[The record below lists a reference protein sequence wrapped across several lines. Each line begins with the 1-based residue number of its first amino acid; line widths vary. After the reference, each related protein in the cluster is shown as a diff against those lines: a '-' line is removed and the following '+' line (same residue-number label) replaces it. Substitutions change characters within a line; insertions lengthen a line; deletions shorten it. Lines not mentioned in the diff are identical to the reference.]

1 MQNKGFVKFIAICLT
16 LICLF
21 YLSFSFVTRHYEQK
35 AEAMGEAA
43 GKAYLDSLRQSDKA
57 VWLGYDYKKC
67 EAMQIGLG
75 LDLKGGMNVILEV
88 SVPDVVKNLAGSNA
102 DNAQVKQIMAEA
114 RTEAEHSSENFLDVF
129 VRLYQQKVGKD
140 QLGGLFALKLK
151 SEGVTPN
158 STDAQVK
165 AVLEKEIKAAV
176 DNSYQ
181 VVRQRIDR
189 FGVAQPNIQILEGRG
204 QMGQIMVEMP
214 GIKEPERVRKLLQG
228 SANLEF
234 WETYTLNEIQGALAA
249 LDTRLAQA
257 NNGKQD
263 AKADSAK
270 VDSTKQE
277 KAATAKADA
286 AAALKSLSKDK
297 KGAEAQTATAQP
309 NKARAAAL
317 KAHPLLSLF
326 AQPGYPKSCIV
337 GYATALDT
345 AAINR
350 AVHSELAA
358 QVLPADLNLA
368 WGASAE
374 KGLFELYALR
384 RTDGKAALAGD
395 VIATAKDEYDDNHR
409 PVVSMMMTPDG
420 ARDWAV
426 ITKRNIKRP
435 VAIVLDGVV
444 YSAPSID
451 NEITGG
457 VSRISGHF
465 TTQQTQDLANVLKS
479 GKMPAPTNI
488 VSEETVGPSLGAAS
502 IQAGFTACVVAFV
515 LLMIFMCAFYGF
527 IPGMV
532 ANCAL
537 IINFFFTFGVLT
549 SFQAALTLSGL
560 AGMVLSLGMAVDAN
574 VLIYERTKEEL
585 RAGKNLKQ
593 ALADGYGNAFS
604 AIFDSNLTSIITA
617 VILYYFGTGPIRGF
631 ALTLGIGIV
640 ASFFTAVWLT
650 RIAYEHFL
658 DREKWTKLTFTTGL
672 SKKFLTDTNFAFM
685 RIAKKTAILVVL
697 LIVAGAVSL
706 GVRGLQRGIDF
717 TGGRNY
723 VVEFEQKVS
732 PEQVKE
738 VVQKAVDAKGQG
750 GTVSTLAI
758 VTTQNPAVRIST
770 SYKIEQN
777 GEKVD
782 QEVEQLIWKSLHDN
796 HLIKAD
802 YNTFKDRDNHKGGSI
817 ISAQKVG
824 PSVAADLTR
833 GAVISVILS
842 LAAIFIYILA
852 RFRSVAFSV
861 GAICALAVDT
871 FLIIAIYSAC
881 WGWLPFSIEVDQT
894 FIGAILT
901 VIGYSI
907 NDKVVVFDRIR
918 ENLTLFPTRDTEK
931 LFNDSINNTL
941 TRTIMTSFTTLL
953 VLLCI
958 FFLGG
963 DAIRSFSF
971 AMILGVV
978 IGTLSSIFLAAP
990 IAFRIYKKRS
1000 AKKAALAKA

>member
-1 MQNKGFVKFIAICLT
+1 MQNKGFVKFIAIALS
-16 LICLF
+16 LICVF

-43 GKAYLDSLRQSDKA
+43 GKAYLDSLRQSEGS
-57 VWLGYDYKKC
+57 VWLGYDYKSC
-67 EAMQIGLG
+67 EALQIGLG

-102 DNAQVKQIMAEA
+102 DNPQVKQIMNEARAEA
-114 RTEAEHSSENFLDVF
+114 ENSSDNFLDVF

-151 SEGVTPN
+151 EEGITPN

-165 AVLEKEIKAAV
+165 AALEKEIKAAV

-234 WETYTLNEIQGALAA
+234 WETYRLSEALAAITA

-257 NNGKQD
+257 GTSQKA
-263 AKADSAK
+263 AKADTAK
-270 VDSTKQE
+270 VDSTKQ
-277 KAATAKADA
+277 ATVADAKASAADALKALGQKNNAGEAKEA
-286 AAALKSLSKDK
+286 AAA
-297 KGAEAQTATAQP
+297 T
-309 NKARAAAL
+309 NKAREAAL
-317 KAHPLLSLF
+317 KAHPLLGLF
-326 AQPGYPKSCIV
+326 AMPGNNPGYCVV

-350 AVHSELAA
+350 AIHSELAA

-384 RTDGKAALAGD
+384 RTDGKAALAGE
-395 VIATAKDEYDDNHR
+395 VIATAKDEYDQNHR
-409 PVVSMMMTPDG
+409 PVVSMTMTPDG
-420 ARDWAV
+420 AREWAA
-426 ITKRNIKRP
+426 ITKRNINRP
-435 VAIVLDGVV
+435 VAIVLDGMV
-444 YSAPSID
+444 YSAPNIK

-457 VSRISGHF
+457 VSQISGHF
-465 TTQQTQDLANVLKS
+465 TAQQTQDLANVLKS

-488 VSEETVGPSLGAAS
+488 VQEETVGPSLGAAS

-515 LLMIFMCAFYGF
+515 LLMVFMCAFYGVV
-527 IPGMV
+527 PGMV
-532 ANCAL
+532 ANIAL
-537 IINFFFTFGVLT
+537 ILNFFFTFGILT

-585 RAGKNLKQ
+585 RAGKNIKQ

-617 VILYYFGTGPIRGF
+617 IILYNFGTGPIRGF
-631 ALTLGIGIV
+631 ALTLAIGIV

-658 DREKWTKLTFTTGL
+658 DKDKWLNLKFTTGL
-672 SKKFLTDTNFAFM
+672 SKKFLTDTNFGFM
-685 RIAKKTAILVVL
+685 KMASKTNILVAILV
-697 LIVAGAVSL
+697 IGGIASL
-706 GVRGLQRGIDF
+706 ATRGLQRGIDF

-723 VVEFEQKVS
+723 VVEFEHKAN
-732 PEQVKE
+732 PEQVK
-738 VVQKAVDAKGQG
+738 KAVEDEITKTGQT
-750 GTVSTLAI
+750 GTVNVLSI
-758 VTTQNPAVRIST
+758 VTTQNPALRIST
-770 SYKIEQN
+770 SYKIDQN
-777 GEKVD
+777 DEKVD
-782 QEVEQLIWKSLHDN
+782 QEVEQLIWRALHN
-796 HLIKAD
+796 NKLVNAD
-802 YNTFKDRDNHKGGSI
+802 YATFKDRDNRKGGSI

-833 GAVISVILS
+833 GAIISVILS
-842 LAAIFIYILA
+842 LIAIFIYILF

-861 GAICALAVDT
+861 GAIVALAVDT
-871 FLIIAIYSAC
+871 FIIIGIYSVC
-881 WGWLPFSIEVDQT
+881 WGFLPFSLEVDQT

-918 ENLTLFPTRDTEK
+918 ENIGLFPTREPEK
-931 LFNDSINNTL
+931 LFNDSINHTL

-978 IGTLSSIFLAAP
+978 VGTLSSIFMAAP
-990 IAFRIYKKRS
+990 IAYKIYGRRQ
-1000 AKKAALAKA
+1000 AKKAHA

>member
-35 AEAMGEAA
+35 AEAMGETA

-234 WETYTLNEIQGALAA
+234 WETYTLNEIQGALAT

-257 NNGKQD
+257 NNGKQG
-263 AKADSAK
+263 AKTDSAK

-286 AAALKSLSKDK
+286 AAALKSLSNDK

-395 VIATAKDEYDDNHR
+395 VIATAKDEYDENHR
-409 PVVSMMMTPDG
+409 PVVSMTMTADG

-435 VAIVLDGVV
+435 VAIVLDGMV

-457 VSRISGHF
+457 VSQISGHF

-658 DREKWTKLTFTTGL
+658 DREKWTKLTFTTAL

-685 RIAKKTAILVVL
+685 RIAKKTAILVAV

-782 QEVEQLIWKSLHDN
+782 QEVEQLIWKSLHDQ

-990 IAFRIYKKRS
+990 IAFRIYTKRS
-1000 AKKAALAKA
+1000 AKKAIAKA

>member
-1 MQNKGFVKFIAICLT
+1 MQNKGFVKFIAIALT
-16 LICLF
+16 LICVF

-43 GKAYLDSLRQSDKA
+43 GKAYLDSLRQSEGS
-57 VWLGYDYKKC
+57 VWLGYDYKSC
-67 EAMQIGLG
+67 EALQIGLG

-102 DNAQVKQIMAEA
+102 DNPQVKQIMNEA
-114 RTEAEHSSENFLDVF
+114 RAEAEHSSENFLDVF

-140 QLGGLFALKLK
+140 QLGGIFALKLK
-151 SEGVTPN
+151 EEGITPN

-165 AVLEKEIKAAV
+165 AALEKEIKAAV

-234 WETYTLNEIQGALAA
+234 WETYRLSGALAAITA
-249 LDTRLAQA
+249 LDTRLAQVA
-257 NNGKQD
+257 AGNKGT
-263 AKADSAK
+263 KADTAK
-270 VDSTKQE
+270 VDSTKHTKQKNVANII
-277 KAATAKADA
+277 KALEQKNNDGANKEA
-286 AAALKSLSKDK
+286 AAA
-297 KGAEAQTATAQP
+297 QT
-309 NKARAAAL
+309 NKAREAAL
-317 KAHPLLSLF
+317 KTHPLLGLF
-326 AQPGYPKSCIV
+326 AMPGNNPGYCVV

-350 AVHSELAA
+350 AIHSELAA

-384 RTDGKAALAGD
+384 RTDGKAALAGE
-395 VIATAKDEYDDNHR
+395 VIASAKDEYDQNHR
-409 PVVSMMMTPDG
+409 PVVSMTMTPDG
-420 ARDWAV
+420 AREWAA
-426 ITKRNIKRP
+426 ITKRNIERP
-435 VAIVLDGVV
+435 VAIVLDGMV
-444 YSAPSID
+444 YSAPNIK

-457 VSRISGHF
+457 VSQISGNF
-465 TTQQTQDLANVLKS
+465 TAQQTQDLANVLKS

-515 LLMIFMCAFYGF
+515 LLMIFMCVFYGF

-532 ANCAL
+532 ANSAL

-617 VILYYFGTGPIRGF
+617 VILYNFGTGPIRGF

-658 DREKWTKLTFTTGL
+658 DRDKWTKLTFTTGV
-672 SKKFLTDTNFAFM
+672 SKKFLTETHFAFM
-685 RIAKKTAILVVL
+685 SIAKKTAILVAVL
-697 LIVAGAVSL
+697 VVAGAVSL

-723 VVEFEQKVS
+723 VVEFEEKVS
-732 PEQVKE
+732 PEQVKNA
-738 VVQKAVDAKGQG
+738 VQKAIDAKGQG

-758 VTTQNPAVRIST
+758 VTTQNPAVRVST
-770 SYKIEQN
+770 SYKIEQS

-802 YNTFKDRDNHKGGSI
+802 YNTFKDRDNRKGGSI

-833 GAVISVILS
+833 GAVISVLLS

-861 GAICALAVDT
+861 GAIIALTVDT
-871 FLIIAIYSAC
+871 FLIIAVYSAC
-881 WGWLPFSIEVDQT
+881 WGWLPFSIEIDQT

-918 ENLTLFPTRDTEK
+918 ENLTLYPTRDTER

-990 IAFRIYKKRS
+990 IAFRIYAKRS